1 MERRQFNRPKTPEF
15 KIGIVRAYAI
25 HVFKED
31 LSKWEQKGFVN
42 SGGRPA
48 IVPMP
53 PDKVWV
59 WGIPQTL
66 ADTGI
71 ARLIG
76 RKIEGFSSS
85 LGTYGMG
92 GHDFWG
98 ILLEPSWDVEFG
110 EYLVLPIS
118 SGSRF
123 VRINGS
129 YPNVEKYELMVGSVI
144 DDVKLRER
152 SCDLTLKQKCETNLL
167 TLYLD
172 PPSSEDLHYHPED
185 YEEGQIADYLIFQ
198 DRRGMLSS

>member
-1 MERRQFNRPKTPEF
+1 MRRRQSDRPRPPEF
-15 KIGIVRAYAI
+15 KIGIVRRYAV
-25 HVFKED
+25 HVYKKD

-66 ADTGI
+66 VDVGI
-71 ARLIG
+71 ERLIG
-76 RKIEGFSSS
+76 RKVDGFSSS

-92 GHDFWG
+92 GHGFWG
-98 ILLEPSWDVEFG
+98 MRLEPGKDAGFG

-123 VRINGS
+123 VRINGFRS
-129 YPNVEKYELMVGSVI
+129 KSDYYEMLSGSLI
-144 DDVKLRER
+144 DHVKLVER
-152 SCDLTLKQKCETNLL
+152 RCDLRLRQKSDSHLL

-172 PPSSEDLHYHPED
+172 APTSEDLHHHPQD

-198 DRRGMLSS
+198 DRRGMLTS

>member
-1 MERRQFNRPKTPEF
+1 MQSKKPQF
-15 KIGIVRAYAI
+15 KIGIAHEYAI
-25 HVFKED
+25 QVLKHD
-31 LSKWEQKGFVN
+31 LSTWEQKGFVN

-53 PDKVWV
+53 PNKVWV
-59 WGIPQTL
+59 WGIPRTL

-71 ARLIG
+71 ERLKG
-76 RKIEGFSSS
+76 RKVDGFSSS

-92 GHDFWG
+92 GCGFWG
-98 ILLEPSWDVEFG
+98 VRLEPGWDADFG

-129 YPNVEKYELMVGSVI
+129 RPNAEKCELLIGLLI
-144 DDVKLRER
+144 DDVKLAER
-152 SCDLTLKQKCETNLL
+152 SCDLMLKQKGESNLL
-167 TLYLD
+167 TLHLD
-172 PPSSEDLHYHPED
+172 PPSSEDLHIHPED

-198 DRRGMLSS
+198 DRRGILIS